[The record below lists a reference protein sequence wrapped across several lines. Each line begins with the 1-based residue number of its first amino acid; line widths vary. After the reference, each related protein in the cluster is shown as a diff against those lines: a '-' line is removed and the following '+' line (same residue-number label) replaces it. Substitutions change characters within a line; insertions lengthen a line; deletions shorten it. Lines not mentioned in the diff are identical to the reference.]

1 MNAKGSSDK
10 SNLVISIWHI
20 LFSPTVMQW
29 SNYERDLYKASG
41 TYMNV
46 RARRLHLPVQKQG
59 ERSDTSE
66 TITYKANDCSTPCI
80 VQISLK
86 SFQAAGIT
94 FCLS

>member
-1 MNAKGSSDK
+1 
-10 SNLVISIWHI
+10 
-20 LFSPTVMQW
+20 
-29 SNYERDLYKASG
+29 
-41 TYMNV
+41 MNV
-46 RARRLHLPVQKQG
+46 RARRLHLSVQKQG